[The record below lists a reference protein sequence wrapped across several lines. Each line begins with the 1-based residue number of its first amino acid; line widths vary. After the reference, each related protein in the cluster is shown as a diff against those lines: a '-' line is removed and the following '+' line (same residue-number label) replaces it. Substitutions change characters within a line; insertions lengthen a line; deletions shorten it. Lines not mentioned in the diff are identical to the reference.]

1 MPANSRWTKTTDRV
15 LHSKMRSDSHGSS
28 SAQAIRPL
36 HPVISKR
43 HGLPKPPFVK
53 SGKISH
59 LRRFTETGWGRRPV
73 EPALDGIEKA
83 PVASADILAQGPVS
97 REFGVVLGM
106 QGPHRRPNEIHVV
119 HDRRT
124 FLDRPT
130 DGHDRSNRFDGR
142 QSLLNSYLQ
151 NSLSLNLVRAMA

>member
-28 SAQAIRPL
+28 SAQVIRPL

-43 HGLPKPPFVK
+43 HGLPKLPFVK

-59 LRRFTETGWGRRPV
+59 LRRFTEVGWGRRPV

-83 PVASADILAQGPVS
+83 LVASADVLAQGPES
-97 REFGVVLGM
+97 QAFGAGLGM
-106 QGPHRRPNEIHVV
+106 KDLHRRPNEIHVV
-119 HDRRT
+119 HERRT

-130 DGHDRSNRFDGR
+130 DEHDRSNRSDGR
-142 QSLLNSYLQ
+142 LSLLNS
-151 NSLSLNLVRAMA
+151 